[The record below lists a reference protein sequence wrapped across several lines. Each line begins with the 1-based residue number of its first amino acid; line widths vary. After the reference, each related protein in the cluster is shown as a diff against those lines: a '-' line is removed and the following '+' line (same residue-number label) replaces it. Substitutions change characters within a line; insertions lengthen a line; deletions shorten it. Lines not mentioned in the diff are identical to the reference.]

1 MRWNGKNY
9 RPALGTGRRS
19 VNPKPI
25 NIGARKMEL
34 VGSIFMGAG
43 QSTAPPVETFYIL
56 TEGSDVLITEG
67 GDRMTIETT

>member
-9 RPALGTGRRS
+9 RPVLGTGRRS
-19 VNPKPI
+19 AQPQTQNV
-25 NIGARKMEL
+25 GARKMTL
-34 VGSIFMGAG
+34 VGSIFMGSG
-43 QSTAPPVETFYIL
+43 ISSEPPAETFYIL